1 MALTAA
7 EIKRIKSLHQKKY
20 RKEEVVFI
28 AEGVKTVR
36 ELLKSFYNIECI
48 YATETLDFL
57 TDRTD
62 FELVKEKELERI
74 SVLKSPNK
82 VLAIARTPQTNLFEL
97 TGDLILMLD
106 GIRDPGNLGT
116 IIRTAKWFGVE
127 QIICSEDCTEAFSPK
142 VVQSTMGAL
151 FHTQITYTGL
161 AGAIERCKA
170 NGYKILG
177 ATMTGASI
185 GADTFGTK
193 NALVIGS
200 ESHGISA
207 EVLPQL
213 DAEVTIENYEDER
226 RIESLNAGIATAVL
240 LNEFVRNTKA

>member
-20 RKEEVVFI
+20 RKEEGVFI
-28 AEGVKTVR
+28 AEGVKTVK
-36 ELLKSFYNIECI
+36 ELLNSSYIIERI
-48 YATETLDFL
+48 YATESLDFL
-57 TDRTD
+57 IDRID

-74 SVLKSPNK
+74 SALKSPNK
-82 VLAIARTPQTNLFEL
+82 ILAIADTPRTEL
-97 TGDLILMLD
+97 LEPIGDLILMLD

-151 FHTQITYTGL
+151 FHTQIAFANL
-161 AGAIERCKA
+161 SDAVKQCKV

-177 ATMTGASI
+177 ATMNGDNI
-185 GADTFGTK
+185 GTDILGTK

-207 EVLPQL
+207 EVLQHL

-240 LNEFVRNTKA
+240 LNEFARNPKT